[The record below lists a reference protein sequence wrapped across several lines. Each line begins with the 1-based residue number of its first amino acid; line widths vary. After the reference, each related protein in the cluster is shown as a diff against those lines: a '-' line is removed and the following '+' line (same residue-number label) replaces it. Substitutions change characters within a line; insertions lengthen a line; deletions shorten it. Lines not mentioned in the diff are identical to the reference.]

1 MGAAQGRCWLVTV
14 NVRWGE
20 LVCVERIGVD
30 WTDGSPREARRWG
43 KVIILTQFFRILLS
57 FPQSLQRHGSFH
69 GQRGDGQGSRTDHGL
84 SKGIPLH
91 PNQSDAPDSGASSQF
106 RFVIPSDDLIHHRQF
121 PSTSS
126 PTQPHETRFSVPALP
141 SDSTTPTSPDPTRP
155 VGSRRRLN
163 ATLNVKHL
171 RPCQR
176 KQPSDHRGIFAAR
189 LRCTVEPHPLHKQDT
204 ALVSAS
210 SRRLSQRPAR
220 VDGDVTNSRERQA
233 GNAEFHIGR
242 VPAATS
248 RTRVG
253 RGEHRVPRRMEG
265 IRARRPTLSCAGWS
279 SPAMFRRSFGC
290 RRVGY
295 LFSRRSRLPGST
307 PTIRGSV

>member
-1 MGAAQGRCWLVTV
+1 MYDGV
-14 NVRWGE
+14 NSFVLRVGD
-20 LVCVERIGVD
+20 D
-30 WTDGSPREARRWG
+30 WTDGTPREAGRWE
-43 KVIILTQFFRILLS
+43 KVILLTQFFRILLS
-57 FPQSLQRHGSFH
+57 FPQSLQRHGGFH
-69 GQRGDGQGSRTDHGL
+69 GQRGDGQGSRTDQDFQKAFL
-84 SKGIPLH
+84 FTPIT
-91 PNQSDAPDSGASSQF
+91 SDALDSGASSQF

-220 VDGDVTNSRERQA
+220 G
-233 GNAEFHIGR
+233 
-242 VPAATS
+242 
-248 RTRVG
+248 
-253 RGEHRVPRRMEG
+253 
-265 IRARRPTLSCAGWS
+265 
-279 SPAMFRRSFGC
+279 
-290 RRVGY
+290 
-295 LFSRRSRLPGST
+295 
-307 PTIRGSV
+307 